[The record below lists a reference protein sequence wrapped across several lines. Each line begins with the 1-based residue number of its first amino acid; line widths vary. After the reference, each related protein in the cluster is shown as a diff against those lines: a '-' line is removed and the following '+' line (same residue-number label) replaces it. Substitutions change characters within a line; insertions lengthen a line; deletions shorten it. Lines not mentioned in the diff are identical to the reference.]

1 MKTSYRKLKRDIN
14 KYNKLVNS
22 AKKLKNKMMQGGLMD
37 YMEGGHMNPA
47 AAMFGSNSEKISNMS
62 SPLFGVNTAR
72 TQIGYPKAA
81 EGMNMNTYGMGGYYP
96 VKGQMGMNVQNYTN
110 DAGMQYSLPTM
121 YQQGGR
127 MGDKFGSMKQNP
139 QTAEAIASNFQYA
152 PIAEGEPKTWFNYT
166 TEDGV
171 PVKMRTRDI
180 SSFANKKRMQ
190 EGGYSLPPVT
200 YGIDSQGYPTEAYT
214 LPTATVTA
222 KKLPKMF
229 MSEVSD
235 FTTELLDA
243 EEENPSL
250 AKIHDKK
257 YGRSWRP
264 GYGGKKYRPLSE
276 MSDAFIKDAEDYYER
291 YRESYNKYLGE
302 NFKEKFRYQ
311 EGGQAPMPNSQ
322 DMAMAM
328 AQQEGAPMP
337 PMQQEQPMQQ
347 DQAMQEEQ
355 MMQQLVQLAQ
365 AAMAGD
371 EQAIQMIEQLPEE
384 QQQMILQIMQELEA
398 QGGQGQMEAP
408 MEGQPMMMYGGIMNA
423 TKKSKTTKSKKKN
436 SNNKMMDGGYT
447 KKYSTRKSSMKK
459 MNSLYNTLGIPC

>member
-14 KYNKLVNS
+14 KYNKLVDS

-81 EGMNMNTYGMGGYYP
+81 EGMNMNTYDMGGYYP

-152 PIAEGEPKTWFNYT
+152 PIAEGEPKTYFNYT
-166 TEDGV
+166 TSDDI
-171 PVKMRTRDI
+171 PVKMRVRDI
-180 SSFANKKRMQ
+180 SSFATNKKMQ
-190 EGGYSLPPVT
+190 EGGMAPQPAT
-200 YGIDSQGYPTEAYT
+200 SQE
-214 LPTATVTA
+214 
-222 KKLPKMF
+222 
-229 MSEVSD
+229 
-235 FTTELLDA
+235 
-243 EEENPSL
+243 
-250 AKIHDKK
+250 
-257 YGRSWRP
+257 
-264 GYGGKKYRPLSE
+264 
-276 MSDAFIKDAEDYYER
+276 
-291 YRESYNKYLGE
+291 
-302 NFKEKFRYQ
+302 
-311 EGGQAPMPNSQ
+311 
-322 DMAMAM
+322 MAMAM
-328 AQQEGAPMP
+328 AEQEGAPMP

-384 QQQMILQIMQELEA
+384 QQQMILQIMEELEA